1 MYRDKIEH
9 QNHTISI
16 AMHKAS
22 ESFNNSKAIS
32 LLEEPEIKTEE
43 GAFHMGYDNP
53 VTLVSITC
61 NAARTSRACC
71 ELLESGQEYNP
82 ILLELI
88 Y

>member
-1 MYRDKIEH
+1 MMYRDKMEH

-22 ESFNNSKAIS
+22 DSFNNSKAIM
-32 LLEEPEIKTEE
+32 LLEEPEIETEE

-53 VTLVSITC
+53 ITLVRVTC

-71 ELLESGQEYNP
+71 TTLEQAG
-82 ILLELI
+82 I
-88 Y
+88 